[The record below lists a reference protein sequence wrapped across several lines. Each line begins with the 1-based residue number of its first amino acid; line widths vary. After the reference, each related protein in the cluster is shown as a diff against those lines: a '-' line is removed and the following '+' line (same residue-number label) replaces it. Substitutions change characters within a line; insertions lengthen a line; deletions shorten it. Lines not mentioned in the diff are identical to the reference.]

1 MTDYNRID
9 SSNLSGF
16 TAAGTPVNPNVNS
29 TTLTALG
36 CTLASG
42 TTYYFPLGAPKAAAT
57 AECALTAVA
66 VRWDAAIILTSVQI
80 ETTIFPA
87 TSSPGDGR
95 GPTLLSDFE
104 NATPGYWLLQN
115 PTTAYVPVTGGTQTP
130 STMTVTVA
138 GGSAGGCEFDLGN
151 FGARRARVKIVVA
164 GTGGV
169 VRVGVHGKVGA

>member
-9 SSNLSGF
+9 SSNLFGY
-16 TAAGTPVNPNVNS
+16 TAAGVQVVPNTNS

-36 CTLASG
+36 CTLTSG
-42 TTYYFPLGAPKAAAT
+42 TTYYVPLGAPKSPT
-57 AECALTAVA
+57 PAECALNTVQ

-95 GPTLLSDFE
+95 GPTLLSDFD
-104 NATPGYWLLQN
+104 ATAGYWLLQN

-169 VRVGVHGKVGA
+169 VRVGAHGKVGS